1 MADNKQNS
9 ETGKMDSAMDS
20 SKDNKTNPSSS
31 AASTRQTKENAS
43 APDKTEGNQTESLTD
58 DIVSQVG
65 SALQGDTS
73 AIKDTFSQA
82 KESTGKVATQA
93 LGQVKDKAAS
103 VIDEQK
109 TNIATSLTSVA
120 DSIRQVGEN
129 LGKDDQNQVA
139 AFAGKYGENLAE
151 QVEKFS
157 NYINQKEI
165 KELARDVEQF
175 ARRNPALF
183 IGGALALGI
192 LAARFLKS
200 SSSSNQNS
208 RRRSAKNR
216 SDNSS
221 MSRV

>member
-1 MADNKQNS
+1 MAENKQNS
-9 ETGKMDSAMDS
+9 ETGKMNPAMDS
-20 SKDNKTNPSSS
+20 TKDNKTNPSSG
-31 AASTRQTKENAS
+31 AASTRQAKENAS
-43 APDKTEGNQTESLTD
+43 APNKTESNQTESLTD

-65 SALQGDTS
+65 SALQGDTN
-73 AIKDTFSQA
+73 AIKDTIGQA

-93 LGQVKDKAAS
+93 LGQAKDKAAS

-109 TNIATSLTSVA
+109 TNIATGLTSVA
-120 DSIRQVGEN
+120 DGIRQVGEN
-129 LGKDDQNQVA
+129 LRTDDQNQVA
-139 AFAGKYGENLAE
+139 ALAGKYGESLAG

-200 SSSSNQNS
+200 SGSSNQNS
-208 RRRSAKNR
+208 RRRSANNR
-216 SDNSS
+216 LENSS
-221 MSRV
+221 MSRI

>member
-1 MADNKQNS
+1 MAENKQNS
-9 ETGKMDSAMDS
+9 ETGKMDSTMNS
-20 SKDNKTNPSSS
+20 TKDNKTDSTSG
-31 AASTRQTKENAS
+31 AASTRQAKENAS
-43 APDKTEGNQTESLTD
+43 VPNKMGNSQTESLTD
-58 DIVSQVG
+58 NIVSQVG
-65 SALQGDTS
+65 SALQGDTG
-73 AIKDTFSQA
+73 AIKDTLGQA
-82 KESTGKVATQA
+82 KEATGKVATQA
-93 LGQVKDKAAS
+93 YGQVKDKAAS

-120 DSIRQVGEN
+120 DGIRQVGEN

-139 AFAGKYGENLAE
+139 AFAGKYGENLAG

-165 KELARDVEQF
+165 KDLARDVEQF

-200 SSSSNQNS
+200 SSSSNQNT
-208 RRRSAKNR
+208 RRRSANNR
-216 SDNSS
+216 SENSS
-221 MSRV
+221 MSRI

>member
-20 SKDNKTNPSSS
+20 SRDNKTSPSSG
-31 AASTRQTKENAS
+31 AASTKQTKENAS
-43 APDKTEGNQTESLTD
+43 APDKTESNQTESLTD
-58 DIVSQVG
+58 NIVSQVG

-73 AIKDTFSQA
+73 GLKETFGQA

-109 TNIATSLTSVA
+109 TSIATGLTSVA
-120 DSIRQVGEN
+120 DGIRQVGEN
-129 LGKDDQNQVA
+129 LRSDDQNQVA
-139 AFAGKYGENLAE
+139 AIAGKYGESLAD

-200 SSSSNQNS
+200 SGSSNQS
-208 RRRSAKNR
+208 SKRRSANNR
-216 SDNSS
+216 
-221 MSRV
+221 